1 MKMNERKALFAA
13 PTIALIITTS
23 AGWAEPSYIARTCV
37 DEAGHFARCTIYSTD
52 DGRTH
57 VFYQFECAAADQFGR
72 CPNDPE
78 CYDAKGVTSC
88 TGKVAPAT
96 AHCIDFSATASSK
109 PEEACR
115 THGGVS
121 AWYAKQCVDEAGHV
135 ADCTVVQKAHGG
147 TEAYYGECRAAG
159 EFGRC
164 PDDPFCHD
172 AQGHGT
178 RCTGKVIPATARC
191 NDGTATASVAAEQA
205 CTAHGGVS
213 AHY

>member
-23 AGWAEPSYIARTCV
+23 AGWAAPSYIARTCV

-109 PEEACR
+109 ALIFPRQHLPNPRRRAGRMEACR
-115 THGGVS
+115 RGTQNNALMKLGTWPTVPLFKRPTAARKPTMGNVAPLVNLVDVRTIHSAMTHKGMVL
-121 AWYAKQCVDEAGHV
+121 
-135 ADCTVVQKAHGG
+135 
-147 TEAYYGECRAAG
+147 
-159 EFGRC
+159 
-164 PDDPFCHD
+164 D
-172 AQGHGT
+172 AQ
-178 RCTGKVIPATARC
+178 AR
-191 NDGTATASVAAEQA
+191 
-205 CTAHGGVS
+205 
-213 AHY
+213 